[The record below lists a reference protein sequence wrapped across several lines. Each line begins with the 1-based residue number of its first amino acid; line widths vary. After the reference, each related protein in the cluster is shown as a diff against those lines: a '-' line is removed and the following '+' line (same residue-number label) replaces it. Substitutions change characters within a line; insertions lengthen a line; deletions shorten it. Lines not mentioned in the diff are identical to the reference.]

1 MCLNAKISTVKY
13 ILVSG
18 QVPQNSTYGEWAL
31 NIRTEQLAVSKNCT
45 LEIVFTAGGTFHP
58 SEIQYKAEKHLEIT
72 LCSWSWMHCMHSQ
85 SARHNRKFFFFPSKH
100 TSSLPPSNFSYL
112 YSSLCNQMT
121 WELAWRTIIE
131 KMSVSRCAGGCK
143 SYLVVWILPNKIWL
157 TVLVS

>member
-72 LCSWSWMHCMHSQ
+72 LCS
-85 SARHNRKFFFFPSKH
+85 
-100 TSSLPPSNFSYL
+100 
-112 YSSLCNQMT
+112 
-121 WELAWRTIIE
+121 
-131 KMSVSRCAGGCK
+131 
-143 SYLVVWILPNKIWL
+143 
-157 TVLVS
+157 